1 MKFIPNFTQYPNE
14 ILDEWM
20 PHLSGNQTKI
30 MNVFVRQIYGY
41 HKEYDKISIRQI
53 SQKTGIPIGGVFRDL
68 KILIGLGCL
77 RILKRGGKSNP
88 HTYEIVNIT
97 HVLSERVQVK
107 RDKGV
112 IAEVTPCYRSE
123 NTGVIVE
130 RTQVLSEREQQK
142 KEIKEIKCEIKEIVP
157 NLKEQRTELAHTS
170 KMESYSMERLLD
182 KSNNFLQQVGFGF
195 SKNPRYILDQI
206 YKLLPDDYQVKEDA
220 KDVDILKQ
228 AIDKFDSS
236 SGGDRD
242 AISKK
247 LFQGVE
253 AMAKLY
259 MIKKY
264 GEEFRDVLYPKILN
278 DNLIL
283 YLNCNPTLKYCL
295 QGFSNDIDGVYS
307 EINRIVRK
315 RQEQE
320 ERDRI
325 KEEHRYNERER
336 IKAEALARPHYSDE
350 DIHALG
356 LRTVPELLQ
365 SMQDKGSNID
375 LLDKK
380 YQATDQTI
388 TDVERERLGE
398 LLRIKIAKGNLDLS
412 EENEYLSLNRKIK
425 GNGYRSC

>member
-1 MKFIPNFTQYPNE
+1 
-14 ILDEWM
+14 
-20 PHLSGNQTKI
+20 
-30 MNVFVRQIYGY
+30 
-41 HKEYDKISIRQI
+41 
-53 SQKTGIPIGGVFRDL
+53 
-68 KILIGLGCL
+68 
-77 RILKRGGKSNP
+77 
-88 HTYEIVNIT
+88 
-97 HVLSERVQVK
+97 
-107 RDKGV
+107 
-112 IAEVTPCYRSE
+112 
-123 NTGVIVE
+123 
-130 RTQVLSEREQQK
+130 
-142 KEIKEIKCEIKEIVP
+142 
-157 NLKEQRTELAHTS
+157 
-170 KMESYSMERLLD
+170 MESYSMERFLD

-220 KDVDILKQ
+220 KDTEILKQ

-236 SGGDRD
+236 SGAERD

-336 IKAEALARPHYSDE
+336 IKAEALSRPHYSDD

-365 SMQDKGSNID
+365 AMAGRDGNSEI
-375 LLDKK
+375 LDKK

-388 TDVERERLGE
+388 TDTERERLGE
-398 LLRIKIAKGNLDLS
+398 LLRIKMSQGNLGLT
-412 EENEYLSLNRKIK
+412 EENEFLSLNRKMK
-425 GNGYRSC
+425 GNG

>member
-30 MNVFVRQIYGY
+30 MNVFVRQIYGF
-41 HKEYDKISIRQI
+41 HKEYDKISVRQI

-97 HVLSERVQVK
+97 HVLSERVQAK

-130 RTQVLSEREQQK
+130 RTQVLSEREQQN

-157 NLKEQRTELAHTS
+157 NLKEQRTDLAHTS
-170 KMESYSMERLLD
+170 KIESYSMEKLLE

-220 KDVDILKQ
+220 KDVEILKQ
-228 AIDKFDSS
+228 AIEKFE
-236 SGGDRD
+236 SGSGADRD

-307 EINRIVRK
+307 EINRIIKK

-320 ERDRI
+320 KRERIR
-325 KEEHRYNERER
+325 EEKRYLERER
-336 IKAEALARPHYSDE
+336 IKAEALSRPHYSDE
-350 DIHALG
+350 DIHAMG

-365 SMQDKGSNID
+365 AMQDKGSNID
-375 LLDKK
+375 ALDKK
-380 YQATDQTI
+380 YQAVDQTI
-388 TDVERERLGE
+388 TDRERERLGE
-398 LLRIKIAKGNLDLS
+398 LLRIKIAKGNLDFS
-412 EENEYLSLNRKIK
+412 EENEYLALNRKMK
-425 GNGYRSC
+425 GNG

>member
-1 MKFIPNFTQYPNE
+1 
-14 ILDEWM
+14 
-20 PHLSGNQTKI
+20 
-30 MNVFVRQIYGY
+30 
-41 HKEYDKISIRQI
+41 
-53 SQKTGIPIGGVFRDL
+53 
-68 KILIGLGCL
+68 
-77 RILKRGGKSNP
+77 
-88 HTYEIVNIT
+88 
-97 HVLSERVQVK
+97 
-107 RDKGV
+107 
-112 IAEVTPCYRSE
+112 
-123 NTGVIVE
+123 
-130 RTQVLSEREQQK
+130 
-142 KEIKEIKCEIKEIVP
+142 
-157 NLKEQRTELAHTS
+157 
-170 KMESYSMERLLD
+170 MERLLE

-195 SKNPRYILDQI
+195 TKDPRYILDQI

-220 KDVDILKQ
+220 KDTEILKQ
-228 AIDKFDSS
+228 ALEKFESG

-307 EINRIVRK
+307 EIIRIIKK

-325 KEEHRYNERER
+325 REEERYLERER
-336 IKAEALARPHYSDE
+336 IKAEAQSRPHYSD
-350 DIHALG
+350 DQIHAMG

-365 SMQDKGSNID
+365 AMQDKGSNID
-375 LLDKK
+375 ALDKK
-380 YQATDQTI
+380 YQAVDQTI
-388 TDVERERLGE
+388 TDRERERLGE
-398 LLRIKIAKGNLDLS
+398 LLRIKMSNGSLDLS
-412 EENEYLSLNRKIK
+412 EENEYLALNRKMK
-425 GNGYRSC
+425 GNG

>member
-1 MKFIPNFTQYPNE
+1 M
-14 ILDEWM
+14 
-20 PHLSGNQTKI
+20 
-30 MNVFVRQIYGY
+30 
-41 HKEYDKISIRQI
+41 
-53 SQKTGIPIGGVFRDL
+53 
-68 KILIGLGCL
+68 
-77 RILKRGGKSNP
+77 
-88 HTYEIVNIT
+88 
-97 HVLSERVQVK
+97 
-107 RDKGV
+107 
-112 IAEVTPCYRSE
+112 
-123 NTGVIVE
+123 
-130 RTQVLSEREQQK
+130 
-142 KEIKEIKCEIKEIVP
+142 
-157 NLKEQRTELAHTS
+157 
-170 KMESYSMERLLD
+170 
-182 KSNNFLQQVGFGF
+182 
-195 SKNPRYILDQI
+195 
-206 YKLLPDDYQVKEDA
+206 LPADYQVKEDA
-220 KDVDILKQ
+220 KDPEIIKQ
-228 AIDKFDSS
+228 AIEKFESS
-236 SGGDRD
+236 LEPERA

-307 EINRIVRK
+307 EIIRIIKK

-325 KEEHRYNERER
+325 REEQRYLERER
-336 IKAEALARPHYSDE
+336 IKAETLSRPHYSD
-350 DIHALG
+350 DQIHAMG

-388 TDVERERLGE
+388 TDSERERLGE
-398 LLRIKIAKGNLDLS
+398 LLRIKMSKGNLDLS
-412 EENEYLSLNRKIK
+412 EENEYLALNRKMK
-425 GNGYRSC
+425 GNG